1 MLVEIMCDKFI
12 NHGIPRGRISLHA
25 GLNTVMGSS
34 NGSNSIGK
42 STFLMIID
50 FAFGGDDYV
59 EKLTD
64 VQTEV
69 GEHRICFAF
78 HFKDGMHFFSRSN
91 VDYKNI
97 QKCDNNYHPL
107 NNGLIS
113 LTQYLSFL
121 QVNYNMDLIGLT
133 FRNAIGRFMRIYK
146 RESLDEE
153 RPLHQSKQETAKV
166 AIEGLLKLTDL
177 YSGIEAQSKITA
189 DAKDRNIGIFHL
201 SQSSLNLTKTKIASM
216 N

>member
-107 NNGLIS
+107 DDGLIS

-153 RPLHQSKQETAKV
+153 RPLC
-166 AIEGLLKLTDL
+166 IKL
-177 YSGIEAQSKITA
+177 
-189 DAKDRNIGIFHL
+189 
-201 SQSSLNLTKTKIASM
+201 
-216 N
+216 